1 MSVALKLNELASMG
15 AGREHHASLKEAAPW
30 GTPERRV
37 GDFRKRLMASVFDP
51 QKKEPTFR

>member
-1 MSVALKLNELASMG
+1 MSVALKLNELGSLR
-15 AGREHHASLKEAAPW
+15 AGREHHASLMEVAPW
-30 GTPERRV
+30 GRPERRA